1 MNEMTLG
8 KDRLARDLRVVAL
21 FMGCRNYRYWRL
33 GRAFVRGHPGNHNP
47 DVEIYLMG
55 TFDEEPEGQF
65 LEIVKFALAVVAAFD
80 HRSTD
85 VTEVFVLTTIYPADL
100 RRGPGLR
107 VSPRGRGRG
116 IPDWGSGRAFI

>member
-1 MNEMTLG
+1 MPELSILAFGAGIRTGTSRQPQSRRG
-8 KDRLARDLRVVAL
+8 KL
-21 FMGCRNYRYWRL
+21 FG
-33 GRAFVRGHPGNHNP
+33 G
-47 DVEIYLMG
+47 G

-65 LEIVKFALAVVAAFD
+65 LEVVKFALAVVAAID
-80 HRSTD
+80 HKSTD